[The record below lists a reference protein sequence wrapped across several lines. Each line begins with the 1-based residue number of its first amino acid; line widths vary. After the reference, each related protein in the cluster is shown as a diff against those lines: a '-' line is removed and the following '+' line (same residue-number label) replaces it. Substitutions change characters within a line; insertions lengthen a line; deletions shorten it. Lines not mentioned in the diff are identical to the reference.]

1 MQTLV
6 QMENLLYT
14 LKAYNV
20 VQYQRSLLARRGIET
35 TWQNHPS
42 MSLRISRGRTWFF
55 FGQLVLVYM
64 GPYDDALLVL

>member
-6 QMENLLYT
+6 QMENFVYT

-20 VQYQRSLLARRGIET
+20 VQYRRSLLARRGIET

-42 MSLRISRGRTWFF
+42 VSLFIFI
-55 FGQLVLVYM
+55 
-64 GPYDDALLVL
+64 